1 VTPGPPESGSSNRVL
16 EALARVL
23 MPLVRLLIARGITYQ
38 ATAEVLKRVYV
49 LAARKH
55 FSSGEETTGTRLSL
69 LTGLNRK
76 EIKRLTEGET
86 KPVEV
91 EGITSHAAAIHAV
104 WTSQRRFRDRN
115 GAPRVLARYSRD
127 RQPSFDE
134 LVRNITTDHRPAALL
149 EELVRLERVDVDP
162 EGNVALRQGPF
173 LPARSF
179 ADKLIPLAE
188 NLEDHAHASV
198 SNVLGHQPPF
208 LERSVFSDE
217 LSEESAAKLHELVR
231 QRWKE
236 VHDELVANAIE
247 LEKRDKADGK
257 AVDSRIRMGMYFYSQ
272 TKERK

>member
-1 VTPGPPESGSSNRVL
+1 
-16 EALARVL
+16 
-23 MPLVRLLIARGITYQ
+23 
-38 ATAEVLKRVYV
+38 
-49 LAARKH
+49 
-55 FSSGEETTGTRLSL
+55 
-69 LTGLNRK
+69 
-76 EIKRLTEGET
+76 
-86 KPVEV
+86 V

-115 GAPRVLARYSRD
+115 GAPRSSPGTRAIASPRSTSWCATS
-127 RQPSFDE
+127 PP
-134 LVRNITTDHRPAALL
+134 ITAPRRCWMSSSAWSWWTWIPKGTWHCAKAFPA
-149 EELVRLERVDVDP
+149 
-162 EGNVALRQGPF
+162 G
-173 LPARSF
+173 RSF

-236 VHDELVANAIE
+236 IHDELVANAIE
-247 LEKRDKADGK
+247 LEKKDKADGK
-257 AVDSRIRMGMYFYSQ
+257 AVRERIRMGMYFYSQ